1 MSISQMPLESVKLIF
16 NTNYH
21 EWESKETCLNL
32 QITKFIALIPVY
44 SAGVG
49 NKTKSRKVSN
59 METQT

>member
-1 MSISQMPLESVKLIF
+1 MPLESVKLIF

-32 QITKFIALIPVY
+32 QITQFVALIPVF

-49 NKTKSRKVSN
+49 NKTKFRKASN
-59 METQT
+59 FKNQT